1 MKISKL
7 LVPPAVEPV
16 SLDEMKAHARITDNA
31 EDALLSALIVAARQW
46 CESYTQRAFI
56 TQTWAQYI
64 STRPKADR
72 IELIRPPLIDVVA
85 VRTYDDTD
93 KETLWSDGNYFV
105 DASSEPALLV
115 LRNGKTWADF
125 ERAAN
130 GMVIEYQ
137 AGHGPAPSDVPE
149 VIRLAIKQLALHWY
163 EHRGEALIDG
173 SAVKVP
179 FVIESLLQPLRLM
192 SMGGA

>member
-1 MKISKL
+1 MKTSKL
-7 LVPPAVEPV
+7 LIPPAVEPV
-16 SLDEMKAHARITDNA
+16 TLEEMKAHARITDNA
-31 EDALLSALIVAARQW
+31 EDVLLSALIVAARQW
-46 CESYTQRAFI
+46 CEAYTRRAFI
-56 TQTWAQYI
+56 KQTWAQYI
-64 STRPKADR
+64 SARPLGDR

-85 VRTYDDTD
+85 VRTYDDAD
-93 KETLWSDGNYFV
+93 QETIWFDGNYFV

-137 AGHGPAPSDVPE
+137 AGYGPAPSDVPE
-149 VIRLAIKQLALHWY
+149 VARLAIKQLALHWY
-163 EHRGEALIDG
+163 EHRGEAVVEG
-173 SAVKVP
+173 SAAKVP
-179 FVIESLLQPLRLM
+179 LIIESLLQPLRLI